1 MKYIAVRTR
10 ADDPRLAACQDAMS
24 SVCLRSRIVENIR
37 NNAEYMRS
45 FDVKPDRD
53 GTATLWATFYNAQED
68 AALKRASEF
77 FLEFWQKPMSP
88 ALSWRK
94 TILLTSNACSAAQHV
109 L

>member
-10 ADDPRLAACQDAMS
+10 ADGPRLVACQDAMS

-45 FDVKPDRD
+45 FDVEPDRD

-68 AALKRASEF
+68 AAIKRASEF
-77 FLEFWQKPMSP
+77 FSGILAKTYVPGAELEEDDFIDK
-88 ALSWRK
+88 
-94 TILLTSNACSAAQHV
+94 
-109 L
+109 